1 MQNIKISIITTCL
14 NSDKAIAYCLHSVF
28 SQTYNNIEHIL
39 IDGGSKDSTLE
50 ILKKHKIKNKKI
62 IVAKNTS
69 IYGAINLGINK
80 SSGDYIL
87 ILNSDDILNSK
98 YTIENL
104 IEIIKKNRKL
114 IYLGNV
120 IYFNKSSFNVISRYY
135 SAEKFRTWH
144 LYLGNMPPH
153 PGAVIH
159 KSIARKFLYNDK
171 YKIASDFNFFVETL
185 YVKKLPYK
193 YINLIITRMRTGGIS
208 GKNLLAHFTSTTEIY
223 KSLKSHNIRSNY
235 LLINLRY
242 IIKSFQ
248 FFFFKLELSKYKI
261 DKYYKKFI
269 VYDFNI
275 LNNIKLL
282 NFKKNFVL
290 SALNLAWLG
299 SFSNNEVKSFKTL
312 IHWPDGIFAKKI
324 SIFLRKIP
332 GREVLRNIVLPKKIK
347 KLVVLGELPSISN
360 NFLRQYFKKKIYNIE
375 LPYGNIKKIIK
386 KINYKIKKNEIIFI
400 TLPTP
405 KQEQIA
411 EYLISRNKNYKIICI
426 GGSINIASGYEKV
439 VPKELYMFEFI
450 WRLRYETLRRLKRLF
465 VTFFN
470 YNKGL
475 YYTRKFNNLS
485 YQIITK

>member
-1 MQNIKISIITTCL
+1 MQNIKISIITTCF

-62 IVAKNTS
+62 IIAEDTS

-87 ILNSDDILNSK
+87 VLNSDDILNSK

-104 IEIIKKNRKL
+104 IKIIKKNKAL
-114 IYLGNV
+114 IYLGDV
-120 IYFNKSSFNVISRYY
+120 IYFNKTSFNKAIRYY
-135 SAEKFRTWH
+135 SAEKFKIWQFIF
-144 LYLGNMPPH
+144 GNMPPH

-159 KSIARKFLYNDK
+159 KSIAKKVLYSDK
-171 YKIASDFNFFVETL
+171 YKIASDFNFFLETL
-185 YVKKLPYK
+185 YVKKITYK
-193 YINLIITRMRTGGIS
+193 YINILITRMRTGGIS
-208 GKNLLAHFTSTTEIY
+208 GKNLLAHFTSTSEIY
-223 KSLKSHNIRSNY
+223 NSLKSHNIKANY

-248 FFFFKLELSKYKI
+248 FFFMKLRLNKYKI
-261 DKYYKKFI
+261 DKYYKKLI

-299 SFSNNEVKSFKTL
+299 SYSNNEVKTYKNL
-312 IHWPDGIFAKKI
+312 IHWPDGIFASKI
-324 SIFLRKIP
+324 SPLLKKIP
-332 GREVLRNIVLPKKIK
+332 GREILRNIVLPKEIK
-347 KLVVLGELPSISN
+347 KIVVFGELPLISYN
-360 NFLRQYFKKKIYNIE
+360 YLEQNFKLKICNIN

-386 KINYKIKKNEIIFI
+386 NITYKIKKNEIILI

-411 EYLISRNKNYKIICI
+411 EYLMSNNKNYKIICI
-426 GGSINIASGYEKV
+426 GGSVNIISGYEKA
-439 VPKELYMFEFI
+439 VPEQIYMFEFI
-450 WRLRYETLRRLKRLF
+450 WRLRYETLRRLKRLI
-465 VTFFN
+465 VTFF
-470 YNKGL
+470 YYYRAL